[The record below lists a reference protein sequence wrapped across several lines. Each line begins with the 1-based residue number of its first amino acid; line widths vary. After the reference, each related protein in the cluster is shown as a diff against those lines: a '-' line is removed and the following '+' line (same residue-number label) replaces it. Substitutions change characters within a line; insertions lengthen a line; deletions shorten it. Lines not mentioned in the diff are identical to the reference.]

1 MYCKDSEER
10 FWIRSRARF
19 HSIAHAILAG
29 FGHLIGK
36 SATAAAEGSSGDIK
50 ALRVLGVTH
59 FVGQA
64 ILCGALVPQHIET
77 REVRRA
83 ARKMESRRMSAT
95 NSIFAFAS
103 INVFVSLVVAMEV
116 AWVIALGRAHL
127 LSKLVLLLLETD
139 FGCRMSK
146 LSEDS
151 LHFFLNVL
159 TRLEEILD
167 DDDGVADDDGVNDDN
182 GGSSSGDDND
192 DYDGDD
198 EDGND
203 DGEEAG

>member
-1 MYCKDSEER
+1 
-10 FWIRSRARF
+10 
-19 HSIAHAILAG
+19 
-29 FGHLIGK
+29 
-36 SATAAAEGSSGDIK
+36 
-50 ALRVLGVTH
+50 
-59 FVGQA
+59 
-64 ILCGALVPQHIET
+64 
-77 REVRRA
+77 
-83 ARKMESRRMSAT
+83 MESHRLSAT

-127 LSKLVLLLLETD
+127 LSKLVLILLETD
-139 FGCRMSK
+139 FGCRLWK

-151 LHFFLNVL
+151 LRFFLNVL

-167 DDDGVADDDGVNDDN
+167 EDDDGVADDDGVNDDN
-182 GGSSSGDDND
+182 GGSSGGDDDD

-198 EDGND
+198 QDGND